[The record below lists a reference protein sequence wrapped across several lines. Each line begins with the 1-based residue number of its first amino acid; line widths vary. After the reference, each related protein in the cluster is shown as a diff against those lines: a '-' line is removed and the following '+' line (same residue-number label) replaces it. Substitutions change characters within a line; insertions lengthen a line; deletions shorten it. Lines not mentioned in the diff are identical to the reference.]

1 MSSRSLKSRTTSS
14 RLEGPYS
21 AGQAEL
27 GKRLLELGGAVVCYR
42 PYEPLL
48 ALILERGGPFPGE
61 GSEVRVMNRSQCH
74 TNSATLWYESRGE
87 VTIVSGYALSADGI
101 WRQHSWGLD
110 GGRVIE
116 TTCERKLYYGVE
128 LDLPHSLVFTLAN
141 PPASLREYS
150 HSERTPR
157 LLGEVVAWSRAH

>member
-1 MSSRSLKSRTTSS
+1 MSSKSLKSRSTSS
-14 RLEGPYS
+14 RLKGPYS

-27 GKRLLELGGAVVCYR
+27 GERLLELGGAVVCYR

-48 ALILERGGPFPGE
+48 SPILERGRPLPGD
-61 GSEVRVMNRSQCH
+61 GSEVRAMSPSDCH
-74 TNSATLWYESRGE
+74 SNSATLWYESSGE

-110 GGRVIE
+110 GGKAIE

-128 LDLPHSLVFTLAN
+128 LDLPQSLAFTLAN
-141 PPASLREYS
+141 PPAALQGYS
-150 HSERTPR
+150 RAERTLR
-157 LLGEVVAWSRAH
+157 LLDEVVAWHGAH